1 MATQNSV
8 NDIYLPLTGG
18 TMTGNVVTKTSTDT
32 VTTAAS
38 SGSSYTIDLSTA
50 DEFNITLTANCTIS
64 FSNILGSNLTRFVV
78 TLVQD
83 GTGSRTVTWPGS
95 VTWVSGTTPTLN
107 TAAASFDTFVFQT
120 YNGGTNVYGY
130 TTGTEPISAYSLI
143 ENNASSLTQRS
154 ILNFADT
161 GLVATDNAGAT
172 RTDITLASGIN
183 GWSGFAS
190 SGILVETATNTY
202 GAVTIT
208 GTTNSI
214 TVTNGSGV
222 SGNPTL
228 AVASTYAGGSSI
240 VTVGTITAG
249 TWNGSVI
256 GATYGGTGVNN
267 GSFTITLGGNI
278 VTAGT
283 FTTSGA
289 NALTLTTTGST
300 NVTLPTT
307 GTLIT
312 SSVATLS
319 SLSSVGTI
327 TTGTWNAQV
336 QDYTEINTA
345 ASTGTSYTINI
356 ANGNVFSL
364 TLTGNV
370 TFSFSNVPA
379 SNASSITV
387 FLIQDGTGSRT
398 ATWPGSVIWPGGTT
412 PTLTTTAGHVDVVTM
427 ITTNAGTTWRAF
439 TAGLNFSS

>member
-64 FSNILGSNLTRFVV
+64 FSNILASNLTRFVV

-130 TTGTEPISAYSLI
+130 TTGTEPISAYTTVQ
-143 ENNASSLTQRS
+143 NNTTPVTQRA
-154 ILNFADT
+154 ILNFPNSSII
-161 GLVATDNAGAT
+161 ATDDSGNSS
-172 RTDITLASGIN
+172 TDITLASGIS

-222 SGNPTL
+222 AGNPTL
-228 AVASTYAGGSSI
+228 AVATTYAGGSSI
-240 VTVGTITAG
+240 ATVGTITSG

-256 GATYGGTGVNN
+256 TGTYGGTGVNN
-267 GSFTITLGGNI
+267 GANTITLGGNI
-278 VTAGT
+278 STASS

-300 NVTLPTT
+300 NVTLP
-307 GTLIT
+307 L
-312 SSVATLS
+312 
-319 SLSSVGTI
+319 
-327 TTGTWNAQV
+327 
-336 QDYTEINTA
+336 
-345 ASTGTSYTINI
+345 
-356 ANGNVFSL
+356 
-364 TLTGNV
+364 
-370 TFSFSNVPA
+370 
-379 SNASSITV
+379 
-387 FLIQDGTGSRT
+387 
-398 ATWPGSVIWPGGTT
+398 PG
-412 PTLTTTAGHVDVVTM
+412 H
-427 ITTNAGTTWRAF
+427 
-439 TAGLNFSS
+439 